1 MTDFQSGFSFGVAIG
16 LGLTALWI
24 VFVPRRYVA
33 TLDRA
38 TFKYVWLRLAVRAR
52 LARLFGREPSPAER
66 DAAAILRSRVD
77 SAIARR
83 SDPRVET
90 DARRM
95 GIVIV
100 LCCVVAAVRPH
111 DLVAIGSLAI
121 LAIAI
126 FVLRLERR
134 SPDGASRRAAV
145 LRPRPA
151 FDPALGIAIG
161 CAAVLIAGSLGL
173 AALDGG
179 LGGRIELAIASAFG
193 IVILALAL
201 VLARRPAAISAQDVA
216 IDAYVDEQLRVTRVA
231 YLLFLSLCPIAL
243 AMIGAVRMG
252 ADGTVLRLTYE
263 AGLLI
268 VLLSWFGAGL
278 RAPRAADA

>member
-1 MTDFQSGFSFGVAIG
+1 MTDFQIGFSFGVAIG
-16 LGLTALWI
+16 MGCAALWI

-33 TLDRA
+33 ALDRA
-38 TFKYVWLRLAVRAR
+38 TFKYVWLRLAVRAT
-52 LARLFGREPSPAER
+52 LARLFRREPSAAER
-66 DAAAILRSRVD
+66 DAAAILRARVD

-83 SDPRVET
+83 SDPQVET

-95 GIVIV
+95 GIAILV
-100 LCCVVAAVRPH
+100 CCVVTAVWPH
-111 DLVAIGSLAI
+111 GLIALVSTAI

-126 FVLRLERR
+126 FVTRLERR

-161 CAAVLIAGSLGL
+161 CAAVLIAGSLAL
-173 AALDGG
+173 AAVDGR
-179 LGGRIELAIASAFG
+179 LGGRIELAVASAFG
-193 IVILALAL
+193 IVILTLAL
-201 VLARRPAAISAQDVA
+201 RLARRPAAVSAQDVA

-231 YLLFLSLCPIAL
+231 YLLFLSLCPVAL
-243 AMIGAVRMG
+243 AMIQAVRMG
-252 ADGTVLRLTYE
+252 TDGTILRLTYE

-268 VLLSWFGAGL
+268 VLLSWFTAGL
-278 RAPRAADA
+278 RTPRTAGA

>member
-1 MTDFQSGFSFGVAIG
+1 MTDFQFGFSFGVAIG
-16 LGLTALWI
+16 LGFAALWI
-24 VFVPRRYVA
+24 VFAPRRYVA
-33 TLDRA
+33 QLDRT
-38 TFKYVWLRLAVRAR
+38 TFKYVWLRLWVRAR
-52 LARLFGREPSPAER
+52 LARLFGREPSAAER

-83 SDPRVET
+83 NDPQVET
-90 DARRM
+90 DARWM
-95 GIVIV
+95 GVAV
-100 LCCVVAAVRPH
+100 LVCCAVTAAWPH
-111 DLVAIGSLAI
+111 ALVALASIAI

-126 FVLRLERR
+126 FILRLEGRN
-134 SPDGASRRAAV
+134 PDGASRRAAV

-161 CAAVLIAGSLGL
+161 CAAVLIAGSLAL
-173 AALDGG
+173 AAVDGG

-201 VLARRPAAISAQDVA
+201 RLARRPAAVSAQDVA

-243 AMIGAVRMG
+243 AMIQSVHMG
-252 ADGTVLRLTYE
+252 ADGTILRLTYE
-263 AGLLI
+263 VGLLI
-268 VLLSWFGAGL
+268 VLLSWFTAGL
-278 RAPRAADA
+278 RTPRTAGA